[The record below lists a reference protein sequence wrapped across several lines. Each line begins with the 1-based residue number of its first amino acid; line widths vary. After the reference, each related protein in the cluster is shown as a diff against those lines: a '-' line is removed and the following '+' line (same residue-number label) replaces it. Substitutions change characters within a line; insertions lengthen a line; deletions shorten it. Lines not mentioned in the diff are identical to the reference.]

1 VKIRFVEASGFSE
14 ERRRLERAREISHDA
29 MVALEQSIL
38 ADPQAGDLVPG
49 TGGLRKIR
57 LGQRTLGRGKRGGVR
72 VYYLDLPRR
81 GVTHL
86 LAIFGKR
93 EKVDLSPAERRQV
106 AALVKELKKEEEK
119 T

>member
-1 VKIRFVEASGFSE
+1 MESSGFSE
-14 ERRRLERAREISHDA
+14 DRGRLERAREVSHEDL
-29 MVALEQSIL
+29 VALERSIL

-57 LGQRTLGRGKRGGVR
+57 LGQRALGRGKRGGAR

-93 EKVDLSPAERRQV
+93 EKADLTSAERRQV
-106 AALVKELKKEEEK
+106 AALVKVLKKEGEEK
-119 T
+119 P

>member
-1 VKIRFVEASGFSE
+1 MIRRFVESSGFSVD
-14 ERRRLERAREISHDA
+14 RARLERTREVLHDDL
-29 MVALEQSIL
+29 VALEQSIL

-57 LGQRTLGRGKRGGVR
+57 LGQRALGRGKRGGAR

-93 EKVDLSPAERRQV
+93 EKSDLTPAERRQV
-106 AALVKELKKEEEK
+106 AALVRELKREEEK
-119 T
+119 P

>member
-1 VKIRFVEASGFSE
+1 MKRRFVESSGFSE
-14 ERRRLERAREISHDA
+14 DRGRLERAREVSHDDL
-29 MVALEQSIL
+29 VALEQSIL

-57 LGQRTLGRGKRGGVR
+57 LGRGERGGVR

-93 EKVDLSPAERRQV
+93 ERSDLSPAERRQV

-119 T
+119 P

>member
-1 VKIRFVEASGFSE
+1 MESSGFSAD
-14 ERRRLERAREISHDA
+14 RARLKRAREVSRDDL
-29 MVALEQSIL
+29 VALEQTIIS
-38 ADPQAGDLVPG
+38 DPQAGDLVPG
-49 TGGLRKIR
+49 TGGLRKVR
-57 LGQRTLGRGKRGGVR
+57 LGQRALGRGKRGGVR

-93 EKVDLSPAERRQV
+93 EKTDLTPAERRQV

-119 T
+119 P

>member
-1 VKIRFVEASGFSE
+1 
-14 ERRRLERAREISHDA
+14 

-57 LGQRTLGRGKRGGVR
+57 LGQRALGRGKRGGVR
-72 VYYLDLPRR
+72 VYYLYLDLPRR

-93 EKVDLSPAERRQV
+93 EKGDLTPAERRQV
-106 AALVKELKKEEEK
+106 AALVKELKKQEEK
-119 T
+119 P

>member
-1 VKIRFVEASGFSE
+1 VKRRFVESSGFSLD
-14 ERRRLERAREISHDA
+14 RVRLERAREVSHDDL
-29 MVALEQSIL
+29 VALEQSIL
-38 ADPQAGDLVPG
+38 ADPQGGDLVPG

-57 LGQRTLGRGKRGGVR
+57 LGQRALGRGKRGGVR

-93 EKVDLSPAERRQV
+93 EKSDLTPTERRQV
-106 AALVKELKKEEEK
+106 AELVKQLKNEEVK
-119 T
+119 R

>member
-1 VKIRFVEASGFSE
+1 VKRRFVESTGFSE
-14 ERRRLERAREISHDA
+14 DRRRLERARELSHDDL
-29 MVALEQSIL
+29 VALEQRLL

-57 LGQRTLGRGKRGGVR
+57 LGQRQVGRGKRGGVR

-86 LAIFGKR
+86 LAVFGKR
-93 EKVDLSPAERRQV
+93 EKSDLSPAERRDV
-106 AALVKELKKEEEK
+106 AALVKQLKEESS
-119 T
+119 